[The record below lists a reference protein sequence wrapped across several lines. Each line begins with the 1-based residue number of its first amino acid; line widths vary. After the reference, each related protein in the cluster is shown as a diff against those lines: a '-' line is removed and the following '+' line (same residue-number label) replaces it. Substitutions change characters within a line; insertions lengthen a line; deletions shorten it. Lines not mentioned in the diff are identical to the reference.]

1 MEKEMDNSSS
11 VAERRK
17 QVDSESFEGET
28 EPSQATASDAETL
41 STSREDVSNFRT
53 SQVSIDM
60 EDGEPEMYCT
70 SPSLRT
76 RMARKT
82 DMCVSHR
89 RYLHS
94 FLHTQQSHTKALPYR
109 RNGFSGL
116 GKRS

>member
-11 VAERRK
+11 VAERII
-17 QVDSESFEGET
+17 QVDSESLQEGT

-41 STSREDVSNFRT
+41 STSREDYSNFRT

-82 DMCVSHR
+82 DMCVNRHR
-89 RYLHS
+89 
-94 FLHTQQSHTKALPYR
+94 
-109 RNGFSGL
+109 
-116 GKRS
+116 